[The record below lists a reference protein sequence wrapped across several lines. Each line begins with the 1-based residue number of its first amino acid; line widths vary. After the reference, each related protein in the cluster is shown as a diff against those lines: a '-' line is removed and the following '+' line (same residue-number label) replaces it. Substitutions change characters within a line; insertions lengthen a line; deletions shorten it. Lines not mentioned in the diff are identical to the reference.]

1 MSAGGERQIR
11 DSEETVRDNGKMIR
25 DNEEEGLPAGPRR
38 LAMAAVILAV
48 VISVLNGIVPNIA
61 LPSIAKDLRI
71 ESATSVWVVNAY
83 QIAIAASLLPLAAFS
98 EIVGL
103 RRVHLAGLLIIVVS
117 SVACV
122 LAQDLPQLIAARVV
136 QGIGASG
143 ILAVQPAL
151 VRFIY
156 PSRMLGRGLGWTALA
171 VATSVTLG
179 PTLAT
184 VLLSFWSW
192 PWLFAV
198 NIPFGIVAILISIRS
213 LPATP
218 RATHEF
224 DFIGAA
230 LAAGCLGLTIGGLS
244 LAVHDRAVAI
254 PLAAMALAV
263 VLGAVVMR
271 RHANHPAPMLPVD
284 LFRNAAFALS
294 VATSVLTFAAQG
306 LAFVALPFLFLNSMG
321 RSLMETGM
329 LMMPWPLAVA
339 ALAPV
344 VGPLTD
350 RLSAAVLGG
359 IGLVVMAIGL
369 ACLAALPAD
378 PGFLNIAWRMALCG
392 CGFGLF
398 QTPNMRMLISS
409 SPRHRAGSAGGVA
422 ATSRLSGQAIGAALA
437 ALCFTVS
444 EASGPVLALAAG
456 AASALGASVASFMRL
471 TVR

>member
-1 MSAGGERQIR
+1 MPLSSQSSTRA
-11 DSEETVRDNGKMIR
+11 
-25 DNEEEGLPAGPRR
+25 NEEQEGLPTGPRR
-38 LAMAAVILAV
+38 VAMAAVIIAV

-61 LPSIAKDLRI
+61 LPSIAADFRI
-71 ESATSVWVVNAY
+71 GSATSVWVVNSY
-83 QIAIAASLLPLAAFS
+83 QIAIAATLLPLAALS

-103 RRVHLAGLLIIVVS
+103 RRIHLVGLFIIIVA

-122 LAQDLPQLIAARVV
+122 FAQTLPQLIAARVV

-156 PSRMLGRGLGWTALA
+156 PSHMLGRGLGWTALS

-179 PTLAT
+179 PSLAS
-184 VLLSFWSW
+184 VLLSWWSW
-192 PWLFAV
+192 PWLFAI

-213 LPATP
+213 LPDTP
-218 RATHEF
+218 RATHAF
-224 DFIGAA
+224 DLVGAL
-230 LAAGCLGLTIGGLS
+230 LAGGCLGLAIGGLS
-244 LAVHDRAVAI
+244 IAVHDRAVAI
-254 PLAAMALAV
+254 PLAAIALAL
-263 VLGAVVMR
+263 VLGVMVVR
-271 RHANHPAPMLPVD
+271 RHADHPAPMLPVD
-284 LFRNAAFALS
+284 LFRNPAFALT
-294 VATSVLTFAAQG
+294 VVTSVLTFAAQG
-306 LAFVALPFLFLNSMG
+306 LAFVALPFLFLNMLG

-339 ALAPV
+339 LAAPV

-359 IGLVVMAIGL
+359 TGLLIMAVG
-369 ACLAALPAD
+369 AAALALLPAN
-378 PGFLNIAWRMALCG
+378 PSFLDIAWRMALCG

-437 ALCFTVS
+437 ALCFTIS
-444 EASGPVLALAAG
+444 EASGPVLALAAAAVSAL
-456 AASALGASVASFMRL
+456 AASIASFLRL